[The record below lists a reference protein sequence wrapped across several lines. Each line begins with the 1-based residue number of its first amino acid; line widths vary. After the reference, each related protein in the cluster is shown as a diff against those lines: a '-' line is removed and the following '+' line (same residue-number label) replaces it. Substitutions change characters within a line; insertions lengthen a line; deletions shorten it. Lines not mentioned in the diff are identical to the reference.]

1 MTQSYP
7 SRSYSTLR
15 MDAALSHLLMS
26 EVTSFARWDVLRFF
40 LETEQRPT
48 TIDQL
53 SLALERDISSL
64 LAILGELTTLG
75 WLARRSDPVLG
86 TIYTLTQE
94 RERRLLLDKFH
105 AAMHDST
112 FRLQVITYWSR
123 ATRRAGER

>member
-7 SRSYSTLR
+7 FQPHSIRD
-15 MDAALSHLLMS
+15 MDAALSRLLMS
-26 EVTSFARWDVLRFF
+26 EITSFARWDVLRFF

-53 SLALERDISSL
+53 SLSLERDISSL
-64 LAILGELTTLG
+64 LTILGDLTALG
-75 WLARRSDPVLG
+75 WLARRSDPASG
-86 TIYTLTQE
+86 TVYTLTQE

-112 FRLQVITYWSR
+112 FRLKAITYWGQV
-123 ATRRAGER
+123 TRPRRG